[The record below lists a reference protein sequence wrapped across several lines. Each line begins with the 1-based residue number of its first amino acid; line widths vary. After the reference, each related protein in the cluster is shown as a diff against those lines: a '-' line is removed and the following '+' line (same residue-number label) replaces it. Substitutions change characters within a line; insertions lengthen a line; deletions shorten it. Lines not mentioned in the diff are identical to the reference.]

1 MSLVLIKKAL
11 EKKLLQLDAV
21 IETAYESVSFKPTN
35 GVPYQRVQLIPRIPS
50 NPTMGSNH
58 YREIGEF
65 QVLLAYPSNN
75 GTLDVLT
82 KAESIQQHFARGTT
96 ITESSIQVII
106 TRTPQI
112 VGAQVLGDRVLV
124 PVIIK
129 YLVDIL

>member
-1 MSLVLIKKAL
+1 LSLVLIKKAL

-21 IETAYESVSFKPTN
+21 IETAYESVSFKPTS
-35 GVPYQRVQLIPRIPS
+35 GVPYQRVQLLPRAPN

-96 ITESSIQVII
+96 ITESSINVII

-112 VGAQVLGDRVLV
+112 AGAQVVGDRVLV

-129 YLVDIL
+129 YLVDVL